1 MPEDDQIAVSP
12 EDPVFDVVDT
22 DPTVSPKDDLYRWVN
37 GGWIDANPVPAEY
50 GSWGA
55 IQELHERNQAVL
67 HDLLDDVAGLPSATP
82 GTPEH
87 WVGAYYRSG
96 MDTDRIEQLGTEPI
110 EGWLARIDA
119 VTNLTDLRTLV
130 ADYHTTGIGA
140 LFGSYVTPDFEDATA
155 NLLYVGQGGLG
166 LPDRDY
172 YLRDD
177 DTSQELLSSY
187 RNHVAAMFSLLG
199 LPDAAASDGAHT
211 VIDIETEIAENS
223 YTNVQMRDVDL
234 ITNKHPVS
242 GADTLMPNFGFASY
256 LEAIGA
262 GTEEDINIDNEG
274 FYPALDAML
283 AERDL
288 DQWKTYLRWHLVRS
302 VASSLPEAFDDESFD
317 FYGRKLG
324 GQQEQKARWKR
335 VLAAGSGDVG
345 QLISQLYVK
354 DNFTPD
360 AKAAVE
366 HLVDRLFEAMRE
378 TINTITWMGDET
390 KIQALTKLDGFGYKI
405 GYPDEWRDY
414 SGLDLD
420 DNTWLANRLES
431 RRFEVARQMAQLGK
445 PVDPHEWSM
454 APHVVNAYYHPL
466 RNEIVFPAGILQA
479 PFFTSDADDAVNYG
493 AIGAVIG
500 HEITHGFDDQGS
512 RFDADGNVRNWWAD
526 EDRTEF
532 ESRAQ
537 VMIDQFNAYEV
548 EDGLS
553 VNGELTLGE
562 NIADLGG
569 LKIALRALLTELD
582 GAEANVAGLT
592 APQRFFMAWARAW
605 RGNYTDEYL
614 RLIINSDPHSPSTLR
629 CEAPISN
636 MDSFA
641 EAFGLDA
648 DSAQMRP
655 VDDRVDI
662 W

>member
-1 MPEDDQIAVSP
+1 MTADNQFTVSP
-12 EDPVFDVVDT
+12 TDPVFDDADT
-22 DPTVSPKDDLYRWVN
+22 DPTVSPRDDFYRWVN
-37 GGWIDANPVPAEY
+37 GGWIDTNPVPAEY
-50 GSWGA
+50 GAWGA

-67 HDLLDDVAGLPSATP
+67 HDLHDEAAADSAAVP
-82 GTPEH
+82 GSPEH

-96 MDTDRIEQLGTEPI
+96 MDTDRIEELGTEPI
-110 EGWLARIDA
+110 ADWLARIDG
-119 VTNLTDLRTLV
+119 VTNLEDLRHLV
-130 ADYHTTGIGA
+130 VEYHTTGIGA
-140 LFGSYVTPDFEDATA
+140 LFGSYVTPDFEDATT

-177 DTSQELLSSY
+177 ETSLELLAAY
-187 RNHVAAMFSLLG
+187 RDHVGAMLLLLG
-199 LPDAAASDGAHT
+199 ASDEEASAAADV
-211 VIDIETEIAENS
+211 VIDIETSIAEIS

-234 ITNKHPVS
+234 VTNKHAVD
-242 GADTLMPNFGFASY
+242 GVDALMPRFGFEAY
-256 LEAIGA
+256 LAGIGA
-262 GTEEDINIDNEG
+262 GNEASINIDNEG
-274 FYPALDAML
+274 FYPALDVML

-288 DQWKTYLRWHLVRS
+288 EDWKTYLRWHLVRS
-302 VASSLPEAFDDESFD
+302 VASSLPEPFDTEAFD

-335 VLAAGSGDVG
+335 VLAAGSGDIG

-354 DNFTPD
+354 DNFTPE
-360 AKAAVE
+360 AKQAVE

-378 TINTITWMGDET
+378 TINTITWMSDET
-390 KIQALTKLDGFGYKI
+390 KRQALAKLDGFGYKI

-414 SGLDLD
+414 AGLNL
-420 DNTWLANRLES
+420 NEGAWLANRLEA
-431 RRFEVARQMAQLGK
+431 RRFEVARQIAQLGE

-466 RNEIVFPAGILQA
+466 RNEIVFPAGILQP
-479 PFFTSDADDAVNYG
+479 PFFTPDADDAVNYG

-512 RFDADGNVRNWWAD
+512 RFDADGNVRNWWTD
-526 EDRTEF
+526 EDRAEF
-532 ESRAQ
+532 DARAH

-548 EDGLS
+548 EDGVT

-569 LKIALRALLTELD
+569 LKIALRALNAELD
-582 GAEANVAGLT
+582 GADAEVAGLT
-592 APQRFFMAWARAW
+592 AEQRFFMAWARAW
-605 RGNYTDEYL
+605 RRNYTDEYM
-614 RLIINSDPHSPSTLR
+614 RLIINSDPHSPSHLR

-641 EAFGLDA
+641 EAFCLEDK
-648 DSAQMRP
+648 SPQMRP
-655 VDDRVDI
+655 TDIRVDI